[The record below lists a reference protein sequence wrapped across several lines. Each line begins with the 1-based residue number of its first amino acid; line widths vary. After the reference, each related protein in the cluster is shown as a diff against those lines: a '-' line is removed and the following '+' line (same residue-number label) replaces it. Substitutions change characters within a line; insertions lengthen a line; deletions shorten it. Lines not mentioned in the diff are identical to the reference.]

1 LRPAGTAFE
10 DKRKELKM
18 TMLVLVVLI
27 TIILRFQ
34 CALYEAVLLSTRLGA
49 LEAAKSAGRREEQ
62 AKQLIEMKKKIGATI
77 ASILILTV
85 VADTAGS
92 AVAGIFA
99 TEALGASTL
108 PLFSV
113 VLTLAILFLGEIVP
127 KTLGVVY
134 WRSLWPFVVWPVRIM
149 KYMLYPAVI
158 VTQKFSNLLTR
169 GHKAPSVTEEE
180 ILAAVRLGA
189 LEGQITPGE
198 SVLVHNIISLEDKQI
213 REIMTP
219 RTVIFSLD
227 AAMSVGEAIKAVDR
241 KGFTR
246 IPVYEKDSENITG
259 YIIIHDLFSA
269 KTLSY
274 PDTLIKAIAKPITF
288 VPETKNALSLL
299 TIFLKQRR
307 HITVAV
313 DEYGGIAGLV
323 TLEDLIET
331 VLGDEIV
338 DETDVVV
345 DLQERARQLKRQHP
359 SA

>member
-1 LRPAGTAFE
+1 
-10 DKRKELKM
+10 
-18 TMLVLVVLI
+18 
-27 TIILRFQ
+27 
-34 CALYEAVLLSTRLGA
+34 
-49 LEAAKSAGRREEQ
+49 
-62 AKQLIEMKKKIGATI
+62 
-77 ASILILTV
+77 
-85 VADTAGS
+85 
-92 AVAGIFA
+92 
-99 TEALGASTL
+99 
-108 PLFSV
+108 
-113 VLTLAILFLGEIVP
+113 
-127 KTLGVVY
+127 
-134 WRSLWPFVVWPVRIM
+134 
-149 KYMLYPAVI
+149 MLYPAVI

-227 AAMSVGEAIKAVDR
+227 TDMSVGEAIKAVDR

-269 KTLSY
+269 KTLSD
-274 PDTLIKAIAKPITF
+274 PDAPIKAIAKPITF
-288 VPETKNALSLL
+288 VPETKNALALL

>member
-1 LRPAGTAFE
+1 
-10 DKRKELKM
+10 M
-18 TMLVLVVLI
+18 TLLVVVVIL
-27 TIILRFQ
+27 TIIIRFH
-34 CALYEAVLLSTRLGA
+34 CAFYEAILLSTRLGT
-49 LEAAKSAGRREEQ
+49 LEAAKAAGKRPALAQ
-62 AKQLIEMKKKIGATI
+62 GLIEMKKKISGTI

-92 AVAGIFA
+92 AVAGIVA
-99 TEALGASTL
+99 AEALGPSML
-108 PLFSV
+108 PVFSV
-113 VLTLAILFLGEIVP
+113 ALVLMILFLGEIVP

-134 WRSLWPFVVWPVRIM
+134 WRTWWPSIVWPLRTM
-149 KYMLYPAVI
+149 KYLLYPAVI
-158 VTQKFSNLLTR
+158 VTQRFSNLLTR

-180 ILAAVRLGA
+180 ILATVRLGA

-219 RTVIFSLD
+219 RTVIFSLE
-227 AAMSVGEAIKAVDR
+227 ASMTVGEAVQAVDR

-246 IPVYEKDSENITG
+246 IPIYEKEPENIIG
-259 YIIIHDLFSA
+259 YMIIHDLFSA
-269 KTLSY
+269 RTLSD
-274 PDTLIKAIAKPITF
+274 PDTPIKSLAKAISF
-288 VPETKNALSLL
+288 VPETKNALALL

-307 HITVAV
+307 HIAVAV
-313 DEYGGIAGLV
+313 DEYGGVAGLV

-338 DETDVVV
+338 DETDLVV

-359 SA
+359 SM